1 MDRREVRVGSNVTW
15 WDREESESTRVLW
28 KDTYSIA
35 TSCSVWVARMSSID
49 FASVVSERTGGGNKG
64 GPRGEEGGASGGK

>member
-1 MDRREVRVGSNVTW
+1 MVGLGE
-15 WDREESESTRVLW
+15 RESTRVLW

-35 TSCSVWVARMSSID
+35 TSSVWVERASSID
-49 FASVVSERTGGGNKG
+49 FASVVSERTVGGNKG

>member
-1 MDRREVRVGSNVTW
+1 MVGVGK
-15 WDREESESTRVLW
+15 RGSTRVVW

-35 TSCSVWVARMSSID
+35 ASCSVWVERASSID

-64 GPRGEEGGASGGK
+64 GNKGGPRGEEGGASGGK

>member
-1 MDRREVRVGSNVTW
+1 MVEL
-15 WDREESESTRVLW
+15 EERESTRVVW

-35 TSCSVWVARMSSID
+35 SSCSVLGERTSSID
-49 FASVVSERTGGGNKG
+49 IASVVSKRTGGGNKG